1 MKKITYF
8 ILLSFIVSCDFFKEK
23 NEYAFTYEFENKNQ
37 ITQSDILE
45 TITILNKRLDR
56 FGFKY
61 VINKYKGKRL
71 NLKIKALD
79 LDSTRINNIITNQGK
94 LEFWEIYNGE
104 VFQYNEGRFF
114 KINETK
120 TENNFDAKLD
130 LDIVF
135 SRYKGAPEILRAKA
149 KDTSAINAVI
159 NEKGF
164 KSSLPSEIGNV
175 KFLWGIYDQ
184 GYHPL
189 YAAKPNK
196 ENKASLTGV
205 VITDARQSFGYT
217 DKPEIVIEMNDEGAL
232 IWERI
237 TGEAFKNNTKIAIT
251 LNDIV
256 YSAPGVTSGP
266 ISGGRSSISGNFTLQ
281 EAQDLAI
288 ILSSQGSI
296 PKLKLVNK

>member
-1 MKKITYF
+1 MKKITYL
-8 ILLSFIVSCDFFKEK
+8 ILLSFIVSCSFFKEK

-37 ITQSDILE
+37 ITQSDISE
-45 TITILNKRLDR
+45 TINILNKRLNS

-71 NLKIKALD
+71 NLKIKARD

-94 LEFWEIYNGE
+94 LEFWELYNGE
-104 VFQYNEGRFF
+104 VFQYNEGQFF
-114 KINETK
+114 KINETE
-120 TENNFDAKLD
+120 TENNFEAKLD
-130 LDIVF
+130 LDIIF

-149 KDTSAINAVI
+149 KDTSTINAVI
-159 NEKGF
+159 NKKGF
-164 KSSLPSEIGNV
+164 KSSLPSGIGSV
-175 KFLWGIYDQ
+175 KFLWGIFNQ

-196 ENKASLTGV
+196 ENKPSLTGF

-217 DKPEIVIEMNDEGAL
+217 DKPEIVIEMNNEGAL

-256 YSAPGVTSGP
+256 YSALGVTSGP